1 MHYTLD
7 RQTDRQ
13 SVGEGER
20 EREQEVEAAI
30 EDEGEGGEYRGEAI
44 HEYVAAEGVCVV
56 CTLVALHP
64 RQADRQ
70 TICR

>member
-30 EDEGEGGEYRGEAI
+30 EDEGEGEEYRGEAI
-44 HEYVAAEGVCVV
+44 HDYVAAEAVRVC
-56 CTLVALHP
+56 CTVLPTDNL
-64 RQADRQ
+64 
-70 TICR
+70 